1 MDDVRCDHD
10 GSPSPRRL
18 MGDFLGL
25 MQRQR
30 QVLHRVFGAEEVHPA
45 QAHCLRVLAD
55 CGEISQSR
63 LAELML
69 LTRPTVTRMLQRM
82 ERDGYVRRRTDPDD
96 QRLTRVGLTD
106 EGQRLHLRLDAMM
119 SEYVLATLGRLPE
132 SDRRELGRLLHTW
145 RELADEALARWSG
158 DVLPADADVLAV
170 EVVPAHLLP
179 GDPLPGDPLP
189 GDPAPDVPTPEG
201 PVPGAPSGG
210 PASGGPADELPPP
223 DLGPPPE
230 ALTDD
235 LTSCT
240 PRGSAP

>member
-1 MDDVRCDHD
+1 VDDVRCDHD

-18 MGDFLGL
+18 MGDFFEL

-55 CGEISQSR
+55 RGEISQSR

-106 EGQRLHLRLDAMM
+106 EGHRLHLRLDAMM
-119 SEYVLATLGRLPE
+119 GDYVRATLGRLPE
-132 SDRRELGRLLHTW
+132 SDRRELGRLLRTW

-158 DVLPADADVLAV
+158 DVLPADVLAV
-170 EVVPAHLLP
+170 ELVPAHLLP
-179 GDPLPGDPLP
+179 DDLLPNDPLPDG
-189 GDPAPDVPTPEG
+189 PTPDG
-201 PVPGAPSGG
+201 PTPDG
-210 PASGGPADELPPP
+210 PASDGPADELPPP
-223 DLGPPPE
+223 GSGPPPE
-230 ALTDD
+230 APTDD
-235 LTSCT
+235 LTSCI